1 MTMRICL
8 VSYLY
13 DPVVVLAKVLNKE
26 AKTRD
31 DANDGLFEYFDSG

>member
-13 DPVVVLAKVLNKE
+13 DPVVVLAEVLNKE
-26 AKTRD
+26 AKT
-31 DANDGLFEYFDSG
+31 NDESNGDLMNLESR